1 MAPEP
6 SRLYDMAAAALLA
19 VQTYHGGTLPD
30 RQFVSAGPPVWDCA
44 LLAVHVER
52 TEGYEG
58 DVNVVTA
65 QPLSAGAGFAM
76 RAATLAVTLVRCT
89 PAVPESK
96 GSKVSLPS
104 VADEEDAALTL
115 YSDSQRELNALV
127 QAHKA
132 GELGGCRS
140 LAFMDWSVLGPEGG
154 MVAGLLRVR
163 AGLVIGA

>member
-1 MAPEP
+1 
-6 SRLYDMAAAALLA
+6 MAAAALLA
-19 VQTYHGGTLPD
+19 VQSYHGGTLPD
-30 RQFVSAGPPVWDCA
+30 RQFVVAGPPSWDCA

-58 DVNVVTA
+58 DVATVTTA
-65 QPLSAGAGFAM
+65 VSPGAGFAM

-89 PAVPESK
+89 PAVPDSK
-96 GSKVSLPS
+96 GSKVSMPS
-104 VADEEDAALTL
+104 VDDEEDAALTL
-115 YSDSQRELNALV
+115 YSDSQRTLNALV
-127 QAHKA
+127 EAHKA

-140 LAFMDWSVLGPEGG
+140 LAFLDWTVLGPEGG

>member
-6 SRLYDMAAAALLA
+6 ERLYDMAAAALLA
-19 VQTYHGGTLPD
+19 VQTYHGGPLPE
-30 RQFVSAGPPVWDCA
+30 RQFVSAGPPVWDCE

-58 DVNVVTA
+58 DVATVTV
-65 QPLSAGAGFAM
+65 QPMSSAPGFAM

-96 GSKVSLPS
+96 GSKVSMPS
-104 VADEEDAALTL
+104 VDDEEDAALTL
-115 YSDSQRELNALV
+115 YSDSQRVLNALV

-140 LAFMDWSVLGPEGG
+140 LAFLDWSVIGPEGG

-163 AGLVIGA
+163 AGLVVGA